1 MVVKVKTCIMVHL
14 MIVRKVTLATEQ
26 VRANTLSADESIPL
40 A

>member
-1 MVVKVKTCIMVHL
+1 MVVKVKTCIMVDL
-14 MIVRKVTLATEQ
+14 MIVRIVTLATEQ